1 MARAIAECKCATC
14 GGTFEKIAFKYNRE
28 QADSW
33 KAWAEENC
41 TTCPE
46 CWKKEQDEK
55 GKALASEYGLPEITG
70 VSEKQI
76 AYAETLRARYMLNSE
91 HELKKLTEM
100 LNELHTEH
108 QTEFEAMLTE
118 LGKSEAEY
126 LAQRT
131 RKIGL
136 GKAYALLTTGEAR
149 QIIDELTK

>member
-55 GKALASEYGLPEITG
+55 GKALAAEYNLPEITG
-70 VSEKQI
+70 ISDKQI
-76 AYAETLRARYMLNSE
+76 AYAETLRARYMLNSDC
-91 HELKKLTEM
+91 ELKKLSKII
-100 LNELHTEH
+100 NELRTEH
-108 QTEFEAMLTE
+108 RAELDAMLAKLGQTEDEFF
-118 LGKSEAEY
+118 
-126 LAQRT
+126 AQRS
-131 RKIGL
+131 RAMHL
-136 GKAYALLTTGEAR
+136 SKAYTLLTTGEAR

>member
-46 CWKKEQDEK
+46 CWKKEQDEN
-55 GKALASEYGLPEITG
+55 GKVLASEYGLPEITG

-91 HELKKLTEM
+91 HELKKLTEIM
-100 LNELHTEH
+100 HELRTEH
-108 QTEFEAMLTE
+108 RAELDAMLTK
-118 LGKSEAEY
+118 LGKTEDEFF
-126 LAQRT
+126 AQRSHE
-131 RKIGL
+131 RGL
-136 GKAYALLTTGEAR
+136 GKAYTVLTTGDAR
-149 QIIDELTK
+149 QIIDALNN